1 MAFNIFKKKQEETY
15 PAEEKAEVLGEE
27 ELPPL
32 PPMEEIPNMPENLEE
47 GLPELEEAPETEM
60 PELPPLPEEET
71 GEAQNF
77 GAGFKSP
84 DEMRPPTVRPKP
96 VQQMP
101 MPPTRQMPE
110 MPEHFPEVSARTRA
124 GPTTAP
130 HIYIKISKYK
140 EVMNAVQDLHMSIQ
154 ETKQDLEDIHSIG
167 KDEEAKLKESAA
179 VVIKIEELLKY
190 LETTFTRP
198 EE

>member
-15 PAEEKAEVLGEE
+15 PAEEKAEVLGED

-32 PPMEEIPNMPENLEE
+32 PPMEELPELSESIEE
-47 GLPELEEAPETEM
+47 GLPDLGEANDE
-60 PELPPLPEEET
+60 ELPPPPEEET
-71 GEAQNF
+71 GETHTFSQ
-77 GAGFKSP
+77 GFKSP
-84 DEMRPPTVRPKP
+84 DEMRPPTTRPRH

-101 MPPTRQMPE
+101 MPPTRYVPE
-110 MPEHFPEVSARTRA
+110 TAAPFPEVSTRTRT
-124 GPTTAP
+124 GSTTAP

-140 EVMNAVQDLHMSIQ
+140 DVMNAVQDLHTSIQ

-167 KDEEAKLKESAA
+167 REEEEKLKESAA

>member
-1 MAFNIFKKKQEETY
+1 MVFNIFRKKQEEAY

-32 PPMEEIPNMPENLEE
+32 PPMDDLPELPESLEE
-47 GLPELEEAPETEM
+47 GLPELGEANEG
-60 PELPPLPEEET
+60 ELPPPPEEEMA
-71 GEAQNF
+71 EDQNF
-77 GAGFKSP
+77 REGFKSSE
-84 DEMRPPTVRPKP
+84 EMRPPSVRPRP

-101 MPPTRQMPE
+101 RPPTRQMPE
-110 MPEHFPEVSARTRA
+110 MTAVFPEVSMRTRT
-124 GPTTAP
+124 GPITAP

-140 EVMNAVQDLHMSIQ
+140 EVMNAVQDLHTSIQ

-167 KDEEAKLKESAA
+167 KDEETKLKESAA